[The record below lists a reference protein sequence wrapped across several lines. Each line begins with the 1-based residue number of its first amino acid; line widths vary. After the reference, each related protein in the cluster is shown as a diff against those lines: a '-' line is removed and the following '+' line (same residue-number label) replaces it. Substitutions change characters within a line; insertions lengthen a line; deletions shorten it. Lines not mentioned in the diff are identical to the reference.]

1 MARQTRQRILDASL
15 MMFNAQG
22 EPNVTTNHI
31 ADELEISPGNL
42 YYHFRNKDDIIEQL
56 FAVYEQRMDTALVA
70 PSGRLPGLED
80 VWLQLHLVFECIW
93 DYRFLYRDLV
103 DILSRNR
110 RLRMRFARILKRADE
125 QAHTVMRGLVQA
137 GVMRASA
144 DEVDAAS
151 TNILV
156 IATFWMNY
164 ASARGDKDERASIRD
179 GIVQVMML
187 IAPFLRDAER
197 VHLNTLRR
205 SASARLTALRAS
217 AMAVFGL
224 RSGALGGGLRFAAG
238 SDQQAERGQ
247 PDMPQVGFDVGRLL
261 GLARGVLA
269 DRGHVGPPWGLA
281 MTTHWRLRVEQSH

>member
-15 MMFNAQG
+15 VMFNAQG

-56 FAVYEQRMDTALVA
+56 FGGYEQRMDAALSA
-70 PSGRLPGLED
+70 PEGRLPGLED

-103 DILSRNR
+103 DILTRNR
-110 RLRMRFARILKRADE
+110 RLRLRFARILKRADE
-125 QAHTVMRGLVQA
+125 QAHQVMRGLVQA

-144 DEVDAAS
+144 AEVEATA

-164 ASARGDKDERASIRD
+164 ASVRGDKDENEAIRS

-187 IAPFLRDAER
+187 LSPLLRDAER
-197 VHLNTLRR
+197 VHLNN
-205 SASARLTALRAS
+205 LT
-217 AMAVFGL
+217 
-224 RSGALGGGLRFAAG
+224 
-238 SDQQAERGQ
+238 QAYL
-247 PDMPQVGFDVGRLL
+247 P
-261 GLARGVLA
+261 
-269 DRGHVGPPWGLA
+269 
-281 MTTHWRLRVEQSH
+281 

>member
-15 MMFNAQG
+15 VMFNAQG

-56 FAVYEQRMDTALVA
+56 FGGYEQRMDAALSA
-70 PSGRLPGLED
+70 PEGRLPGLED

-103 DILSRNR
+103 DILTRNR
-110 RLRMRFARILKRADE
+110 RLRLRFARILKRADE
-125 QAHTVMRGLVQA
+125 QAHQVMRGLVQA

-144 DEVDAAS
+144 DEVDAAA

-156 IATFWMNY
+156 IATFWLNY
-164 ASARGDKDERASIRD
+164 AAARGDKDERTSIRD

-197 VHLNTLRR
+197 VHLNTL
-205 SASARLTALRAS
+205 TRAY
-217 AMAVFGL
+217 L
-224 RSGALGGGLRFAAG
+224 
-238 SDQQAERGQ
+238 D
-247 PDMPQVGFDVGRLL
+247 
-261 GLARGVLA
+261 
-269 DRGHVGPPWGLA
+269 
-281 MTTHWRLRVEQSH
+281 

>member
-56 FAVYEQRMDTALVA
+56 FAVYEQRMDAALVA

-164 ASARGDKDERASIRD
+164 AAARGDKDERASIRD

-197 VHLNTLRR
+197 VHLNTL
-205 SASARLTALRAS
+205 TRAYI
-217 AMAVFGL
+217 
-224 RSGALGGGLRFAAG
+224 
-238 SDQQAERGQ
+238 D
-247 PDMPQVGFDVGRLL
+247 
-261 GLARGVLA
+261 
-269 DRGHVGPPWGLA
+269 
-281 MTTHWRLRVEQSH
+281 

>member
-15 MMFNAQG
+15 AMFNAQG
-22 EPNVTTNHI
+22 EPHVTTNHI

-56 FAVYEQRMDTALVA
+56 FAGYEQRMDTALLA

-144 DEVDAAS
+144 DEVAAAS

-197 VHLNTLRR
+197 VHLNTL
-205 SASARLTALRAS
+205 TRAYI
-217 AMAVFGL
+217 
-224 RSGALGGGLRFAAG
+224 
-238 SDQQAERGQ
+238 E
-247 PDMPQVGFDVGRLL
+247 
-261 GLARGVLA
+261 
-269 DRGHVGPPWGLA
+269 
-281 MTTHWRLRVEQSH
+281 

>member
-1 MARQTRQRILDASL
+1 MARQTRQRILDTSL
-15 MMFNAQG
+15 AMFNAQG

-56 FAVYEQRMDTALVA
+56 FAGYEQRMDAALSA
-70 PSGRLPGLED
+70 PEGRLPGLED

-103 DILSRNR
+103 DILTRNR
-110 RLRMRFARILKRADE
+110 RLRLRFARILKRADE
-125 QAHTVMRGLVQA
+125 QAHQVMRGLVKA

-144 DEVDAAS
+144 DELDAAA
-151 TNILV
+151 TNVLV

-164 ASARGDKDERASIRD
+164 AAARGDKDERASIRD

-197 VHLNTLRR
+197 VHLNTL
-205 SASARLTALRAS
+205 TRAY
-217 AMAVFGL
+217 L
-224 RSGALGGGLRFAAG
+224 
-238 SDQQAERGQ
+238 D
-247 PDMPQVGFDVGRLL
+247 
-261 GLARGVLA
+261 
-269 DRGHVGPPWGLA
+269 
-281 MTTHWRLRVEQSH
+281 

>member
-15 MMFNAQG
+15 AMFNAQG

-42 YYHFRNKDDIIEQL
+42 YYHFRNKDDIIEHL
-56 FAVYEQRMDTALVA
+56 FGKYEERIDNALTA

-110 RLRMRFARILKRADE
+110 RLRIRFARILKRADE
-125 QAHTVMRGLVQA
+125 QAHLVMRGLSQA

-144 DEVDAAS
+144 AELDAAA
-151 TNILV
+151 TNVLV
-156 IATFWMNY
+156 ISTFWMNY
-164 ASARGDKDERASIRD
+164 ASARGDKNEQRSIRD

-187 IAPFLRDAER
+187 LAPFLRDAER
-197 VHLNTLRR
+197 VHLNTL
-205 SASARLTALRAS
+205 T
-217 AMAVFGL
+217 
-224 RSGALGGGLRFAAG
+224 
-238 SDQQAERGQ
+238 QAYL
-247 PDMPQVGFDVGRLL
+247 D
-261 GLARGVLA
+261 
-269 DRGHVGPPWGLA
+269 
-281 MTTHWRLRVEQSH
+281 